1 MSNRRYTMSE
11 ISGENVEKVE
21 SQETTTKEMTTSE
34 KFDSFSDEEKQEVL
48 EAQQKFKEEHPDE
61 DFDAEAYIDQKFK
74 EKNEADDSE
83 SDEDDDDVPEEPERE
98 KTDDLRNR
106 GHALA
111 TSENLTEDDKKALY
125 QELGKSDDKVGV
137 IEKYEALEKQRIKEK
152 EEEEQ
157 ER

>member
-1 MSNRRYTMSE
+1 MSE
-11 ISGENVEKVE
+11 ISGEKVEKTE
-21 SQETTTKEMTTSE
+21 SQESETKELSTSE
-34 KFDSFSDEEKQEVL
+34 KFDSFTDEEKQDVL
-48 EAQQKFKEEHPDE
+48 AAQQKFKAEHPDE
-61 DFDAEAYIDQKFK
+61 KFDTEAYIDQKYK
-74 EKNEADDSE
+74 EKNGETDDSE
-83 SDEDDDDVPEEPERE
+83 TDEDEGAPEEPERE

-125 QELGKSDDKVGV
+125 QELGESDDKVGV

-152 EEEEQ
+152 EEEEE